1 MDSNRAQ
8 MTVAEK
14 IDMPEEATAGPAGP
28 VLDGRFSIHLSQRLS
43 DFESGVNMVVQ
54 ATDLQDTSAEY
65 FAVVSNPY
73 SDFRYPYAQLLKE
86 NRLPG
91 MIELMAHGK
100 VRFSETDICYVS
112 VFDKPRGGPIY
123 REGEAPLQESLV
135 LNLVVPTVAG
145 CLKFL
150 HKSGMAHRGI
160 RADNIFFSDKKQ
172 RSLVLG
178 EAVTTAPGSAQP
190 AVYEPLET
198 AMSHPMGR
206 GDGKPADDIYAVGVL
221 ILHLLGGKLPASD
234 LSADEIYKK
243 KLEMGSFAALT
254 EDLALSSLVI
264 DVLAG
269 LLHDDPTKRWD
280 AKTLLNWREE
290 ITSAPRRGRGDS
302 LAFGKIL
309 FQSEEYSSPRI
320 LAHAMMRKPKAALEI
335 IENGRLVKWVK
346 SAVRDEEAAAKI
358 AQIQASVNS
367 SRSDKNAG
375 TAAVTQ
381 AIRLLDPD
389 GVFWYRDVSFC
400 RGALGPMLLW
410 AFQKDDTEMKK
421 TLAELLSSSL
431 LQTVT
436 AEEMRGSAE
445 RRAEW
450 VPEIVLNSCYDHMKS
465 KQDIGCGLERCLY
478 ELNPKA
484 PCLSPLV
491 LGSHVSNL
499 SEYVEIAEKKMSSSN
514 GQVNPLDRHAAA
526 FIMCKSKGLR
536 KYLKTLS
543 SNAPGTADNAL
554 AQIKI
559 FAKLQASAY
568 PKPLPGFCRWMEEM
582 QKPILAKIRS
592 RLRQEFVS
600 KKFQEAKKTGSLGT
614 ILKLTDIE
622 RQLAVDS
629 REYDNALAT
638 AEEAERIAA
647 YLEGASQQRKV
658 DAARYGTWITSVLA
672 ITSLVTSMIVSAL
685 YFVG

>member
-1 MDSNRAQ
+1 
-8 MTVAEK
+8 MTVAQK
-14 IDMPEEATAGPAGP
+14 IDTPEESPTDSAGP
-28 VLDGRFSIHLSQRLS
+28 VLDGRFSVNLSQRLS
-43 DFESGVNMVVQ
+43 DFESGLNMAVE
-54 ATDLQDTSAEY
+54 ATDLQDASAEY

-73 SDFRYPYAQLLKE
+73 SDYRHPYAQLMKE
-86 NRLPG
+86 SRLPG

-100 VRFSETDICYVS
+100 MRFSETDICYVS
-112 VFDKPRGGPIY
+112 VFEKPRGGPLY
-123 REGEAPLQESLV
+123 REGDVPVEESLV
-135 LNLVVPTVAG
+135 LNLVLPTVAG

-150 HKSGMAHRGI
+150 HKSGLAHRGI
-160 RADNIFFSDKKQ
+160 RADNLFFSDEKK

-178 EAVTTAPGSAQP
+178 EAITAAPGSAQP

-198 AMSHPMGR
+198 AMAHPMGR
-206 GDGKPADDIYAVGVL
+206 GDGTPADDIYAVGVL

-234 LSADEIYKK
+234 LSDDEIYKK

-254 EDLALSSLVI
+254 EGMSLSSLVI

-269 LLHDDPTKRWD
+269 VLHDDPVQRWD

-302 LAFGKIL
+302 LAFGKIR
-309 FQSEEYSSPRI
+309 FQSEEYSSPRT

-335 IENGRLVKWVK
+335 IENGKLVKWVK

-358 AQIQASVNS
+358 AQIQASVSS
-367 SRSDKNAG
+367 SRSDKHSG

-381 AIRLLDPD
+381 VIRLLDPD

-400 RGALGPMLLW
+400 RGALGPLLLW

-421 TLAELLSSSL
+421 TLTELLASSL

-450 VPEIVLNSCYDHMKS
+450 VPETALNSCYDHLKN

-491 LGSHVSNL
+491 LGSHVSNVA
-499 SEYVEIAEKKMSSSN
+499 EYIEIAEKKMSSSN

-526 FIMCKSKGLR
+526 FIMCKAKALR
-536 KYLKTLS
+536 KYLKTLAA
-543 SNAPGTADNAL
+543 NAPGTAANAL

-559 FAKLQASAY
+559 FAKLQATAY

-582 QKPILAKIRS
+582 QKPVLAKIRS

-600 KKFQEAKKTGSLGT
+600 KKFQEAKKTGNMGA

-638 AEEAERIAA
+638 AEEAGRVAA
-647 YLEGASQQRKV
+647 YLEGASQQRKL

-685 YFVG
+685 YFLG